1 MSKCQNSSK
10 FQSYNHRN
18 GDKIDNP
25 KHTNT
30 RPFTSLAWYRYINM
44 CQIRFI
50 NSVVFVIP
58 RSLYFLTSAGCG
70 RLVVRF
76 IPIYPFNIYNK

>member
-10 FQSYNHRN
+10 IQSYNHRN

-30 RPFTSLAWYRYINM
+30 RPFTSLSWNRYINVSNK
-44 CQIRFI
+44 IYH
-50 NSVVFVIP
+50 SVVFVIP

-76 IPIYPFNIYNK
+76 IPTYPFNIYNK